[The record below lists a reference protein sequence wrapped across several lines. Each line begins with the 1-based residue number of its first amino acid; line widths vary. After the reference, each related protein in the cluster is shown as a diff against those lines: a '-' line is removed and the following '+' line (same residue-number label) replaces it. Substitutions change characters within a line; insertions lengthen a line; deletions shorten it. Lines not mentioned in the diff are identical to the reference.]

1 MRGNELLYS
10 MKNSAQ
16 MKNYRINQHGDVT
29 RLSDG
34 NTPVNDYKY
43 DSFGNVYEQSG
54 SEYNPFT
61 YCGEYFD
68 TETNFVYLR
77 NRYYEPS
84 TGRFTQPDM
93 HWNQHNMIYGDNGT
107 SIPDSK
113 SIMQSNNL
121 YAYCIGDP
129 INLNDPLGLD
139 VYYYVNEQ
147 FKGEGKKDKKILE
160 KLYGEPTHVIITDTR
175 DSFIDEWNKM
185 GNWNGEN
192 VDVSL
197 VVINMHGS
205 PITLSPHSDGG
216 TGRIYTSDITDGT
229 LIPKNV
235 GDIMV
240 LGCNS
245 GHFDHRY
252 SSLVNKMLV
261 YNNVNSVIASD
272 GTVRSRSLFG
282 NYKSISD
289 DNFITYLWS
298 KKKYRKNI
306 GFIKYTKK

>member
-1 MRGNELLYS
+1 M
-10 MKNSAQ
+10 
-16 MKNYRINQHGDVT
+16 
-29 RLSDG
+29 
-34 NTPVNDYKY
+34 
-43 DSFGNVYEQSG
+43 
-54 SEYNPFT
+54 
-61 YCGEYFD
+61 
-68 TETNFVYLR
+68 
-77 NRYYEPS
+77 
-84 TGRFTQPDM
+84 
-93 HWNQHNMIYGDNGT
+93 
-107 SIPDSK
+107 
-113 SIMQSNNL
+113 
-121 YAYCIGDP
+121 
-129 INLNDPLGLD
+129 D

-197 VVINMHGS
+197 VVINMHGD
-205 PITLSPHSDGG
+205 PETLSPHSDGS
-216 TGRIYTSDITDGT
+216 TGYMKATDVTNGT

-252 SSLVNKMLV
+252 SSLANKMLV

-289 DNFITYLWS
+289 DSFIKYLWS

-306 GFIKYTKK
+306 GFIKYTKNNIGELEWEFLGKKISGKKLYESTGGR